1 MNVLQFVIL
10 FVVAIALEVAYPF
23 HGFAQSS
30 PSLRSQKSEVKS
42 QKYNPINE
50 SRGLKSGGLYPV
62 DFWSLSPKLRQ
73 NILSQFQPPQD
84 LKPTRRTDDAASR
97 GLKCRTSSQKLTLLI
112 PQENNIGLTVAE
124 RPLLVA
130 YLPGIE
136 PGKTGELLLTNED
149 GSTTLFTTQF
159 DVPSQPGVIS
169 FTLPDSVPPLA
180 VGQRYQWQLRIMCE
194 PDNFNADI
202 ISPVGW
208 IERVPAD
215 PALSQKIN
223 RAIPQTHST
232 LYAEAGIWYD
242 ALSSLL
248 AQRRNLP
255 QDTTFA
261 AAWESLLSSESVG
274 LETVAEE
281 PILDCCQPQ

>member
-10 FVVAIALEVAYPF
+10 FVVAIHLEMAYSF
-23 HGFAQSS
+23 KVFAQQSQ
-30 PSLRSQKSEVKS
+30 SL
-42 QKYNPINE
+42 P
-50 SRGLKSGGLYPV
+50 
-62 DFWSLSPKLRQ
+62 PKVHQ
-73 NILSQFQPPQD
+73 NIFSQFQPPED

-97 GLKCRTSSQKLTLLI
+97 GLKCQTSSQKLTLLI
-112 PQENNIGLTVAE
+112 PQDSNIGLTVAE

-136 PGKTGELLLTNED
+136 PGKMGELTLSNED
-149 GSTTLFTTQF
+149 GTTQLFTTEF
-159 DVPSQPGVIS
+159 SVPSQPGVIS
-169 FTLPDSVPPLA
+169 LTLPTSVPPLE

-194 PDNFNADI
+194 PDNLNADI
-202 ISPVGW
+202 NSPMGW

-223 RAIPQTHST
+223 RAIPQTRST
-232 LYAEAGIWYD
+232 LYAQAGIWYD

-248 AQRRNLP
+248 AQRRALP

-261 AAWESLLSSESVG
+261 EAWESLLSSESVG